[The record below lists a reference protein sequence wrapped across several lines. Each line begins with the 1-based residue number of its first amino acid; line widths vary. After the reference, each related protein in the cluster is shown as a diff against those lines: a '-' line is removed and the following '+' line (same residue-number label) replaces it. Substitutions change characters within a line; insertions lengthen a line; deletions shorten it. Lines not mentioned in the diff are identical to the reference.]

1 MNEIPPVTK
10 PASRKVSGQSALSY
24 TKFTSEVK
32 IVADPAKVTGL
43 KPSKDDSQLE
53 PPPQPIPEVQ
63 IVDEPKPDPVAN
75 LEQPILEAYLEQ
87 HILEDQQQN
96 EGPAADYVPEDKDNE
111 NDSSSSSDY
120 KPKWTEKDFALD
132 EIEDQHSV
140 AASLTDS
147 QNARNLAAIQAEKEA
162 ALQAQAQ
169 KP

>member
-10 PASRKVSGQSALSY
+10 PASRKDSGQSALSY
-24 TKFTSEVK
+24 SKFTSEVK

-43 KPSKDDSQLE
+43 KPPKDDSQLE

-111 NDSSSSSDY
+111 
-120 KPKWTEKDFALD
+120 KAF
-132 EIEDQHSV
+132 
-140 AASLTDS
+140 
-147 QNARNLAAIQAEKEA
+147 
-162 ALQAQAQ
+162 
-169 KP
+169 